1 MGNTPLNCFRIR
13 RSVRCHCAN
22 LLVHER
28 RICSSCL
35 FHPVEILLNS
45 TSFLPPEQTY
55 MVRPKG
61 LEFLNSGM
69 IGRKLRIAFHCNSP
83 EQPRLRAISY
93 VGYFFRW
100 CSYGISSPQFA
111 TRRTRTPRAGHTL
124 CSFQNWRTTTSCGG
138 CDEQRPAVTFSLC
151 ILLEAAVLLLFNSVP
166 N

>member
-1 MGNTPLNCFRIR
+1 MHGLPYGGVGQSGFGSYHGKYSFELF
-13 RSVRCHCAN
+13 SHQKVCALSLRESASARASH
-22 LLVHER
+22 LLV
-28 RICSSCL
+28 L

-45 TSFLPPEQTY
+45 TSFFPPEQTY

-69 IGRKLRIAFHCNSP
+69 NGRKLRIAFHCNSP
-83 EQPRLRAISY
+83 EQPRLRAFSY

-111 TRRTRTPRAGHTL
+111 TRRTRTRRAGHTL

-138 CDEQRPAVTFSLC
+138 CDEQRPTVTF
-151 ILLEAAVLLLFNSVP
+151 
-166 N
+166 